1 MDDESINDEPIDLGN
16 TSSDS
21 ESDST
26 SSSDS
31 HGSLEIH
38 QLPIVTGHKTME
50 LVLPKG
56 ASEKEKLPQNIDSI
70 TKQEKSN
77 SDAES
82 TSSSSSEDEQKKL
95 AAEIHEPEIQESSH
109 TIPKEEIN
117 IVVIQEAEPI
127 KMCTPIIEKLDDV
140 SEEELISS
148 SETSSSDGEEEEKEK
163 NKIEEPLENLYEN
176 FVPIHKKVDKQS
188 SSSSD
193 DHEKPIL
200 EKNDNEIVIEVET
213 SIPIQILPKTTTE
226 VVSTSEDED
235 ETESIDDTSRSSD
248 EENNSEPK
256 HDQARVPRQIIQGLD
271 RKSSGYGS
279 GLLLPALPVEPIIP
293 FEGNSSSSDEELAAK
308 KKPIEKKWHIASIN
322 NDPITIVKP
331 KSKPSESS
339 SESSSEEEE
348 ENSVPKAAKAYR

>member
-1 MDDESINDEPIDLGN
+1 
-16 TSSDS
+16 
-21 ESDST
+21 
-26 SSSDS
+26 
-31 HGSLEIH
+31 
-38 QLPIVTGHKTME
+38 ME
-50 LVLPKG
+50 LVLSKE
-56 ASEKEKLPQNIDSI
+56 ASEKEKLHENIDSTN
-70 TKQEKSN
+70 TKRDEKSN
-77 SDAES
+77 FDAES
-82 TSSSSSEDEQKKL
+82 TSSSSSEDEL

-109 TIPKEEIN
+109 IIPKKETN
-117 IVVIQEAEPI
+117 IVIQEAEPI

-140 SEEELISS
+140 SEKESISS
-148 SETSSSDGEEEEKEK
+148 SETSSSDEEENGK
-163 NKIEEPLENLYEN
+163 NQIAEPLENLYEN

-188 SSSSD
+188 SSSSSD
-193 DHEKPIL
+193 DDEKPLKTNTNSTADVVPIL

-213 SIPIQILPKTTTE
+213 IPKQMIPNKATTTE
-226 VVSTSEDED
+226 VVSTSEDE
-235 ETESIDDTSRSSD
+235 TESIDDTSSSSD

-256 HDQARVPRQIIQGLD
+256 HDHSRVPRQIIQGLD

-279 GLLLPALPVEPIIP
+279 GLLLPALPAEPIIP
-293 FEGNSSSSDEELAAK
+293 FEVDSSSSDEELAAK

>member
-1 MDDESINDEPIDLGN
+1 
-16 TSSDS
+16 
-21 ESDST
+21 
-26 SSSDS
+26 
-31 HGSLEIH
+31 
-38 QLPIVTGHKTME
+38 ME
-50 LVLPKG
+50 LVLSKE
-56 ASEKEKLPQNIDSI
+56 ASEKEKLHENIDSTN
-70 TKQEKSN
+70 TKQDEKSN

-82 TSSSSSEDEQKKL
+82 TSSSSSEDEL

-109 TIPKEEIN
+109 TIPKKETN
-117 IVVIQEAEPI
+117 IVIQEAEPI

-140 SEEELISS
+140 SEEEPTSS
-148 SETSSSDGEEEEKEK
+148 SETSSSDEEENGK
-163 NKIEEPLENLYEN
+163 NQIAEPLENLYEN

-188 SSSSD
+188 SSSSSD
-193 DHEKPIL
+193 DDEKPLKTNTNSTADVVPIL

-213 SIPIQILPKTTTE
+213 IPKQMIPNKATTE
-226 VVSTSEDED
+226 VVSTSEDE
-235 ETESIDDTSRSSD
+235 TESIDDTSSSSD

-256 HDQARVPRQIIQGLD
+256 HDHSRVPRQIIQGLD

-279 GLLLPALPVEPIIP
+279 GLLLPALPAEPIIP
-293 FEGNSSSSDEELAAK
+293 FEGDSSSSDEELAAK

>member
-1 MDDESINDEPIDLGN
+1 
-16 TSSDS
+16 
-21 ESDST
+21 
-26 SSSDS
+26 
-31 HGSLEIH
+31 
-38 QLPIVTGHKTME
+38 ME
-50 LVLPKG
+50 LVIPKE
-56 ASEKEKLPQNIDSI
+56 ASEIEKLPQNIDSI

-82 TSSSSSEDEQKKL
+82 TSSSSSEDEQNKL

-148 SETSSSDGEEEEKEK
+148 SETSSSDGEEEEKGK
-163 NKIEEPLENLYEN
+163 NKIAEPLENLYEN

-193 DHEKPIL
+193 DHE
-200 EKNDNEIVIEVET
+200 IEAET

-235 ETESIDDTSRSSD
+235 ETDTSRSSD

-256 HDQARVPRQIIQGLD
+256 HDQVRVPRQIIQGLD

-331 KSKPSESS
+331 KRKPSESS
-339 SESSSEEEE
+339 SDSSSEEED

>member
-1 MDDESINDEPIDLGN
+1 
-16 TSSDS
+16 
-21 ESDST
+21 
-26 SSSDS
+26 
-31 HGSLEIH
+31 
-38 QLPIVTGHKTME
+38 ME
-50 LVLPKG
+50 LVLSKE
-56 ASEKEKLPQNIDSI
+56 ASEKEKLHENIDSTN
-70 TKQEKSN
+70 TKRDEKSN
-77 SDAES
+77 FDAES
-82 TSSSSSEDEQKKL
+82 TSSSSSEDEL

-109 TIPKEEIN
+109 IIPKKETN
-117 IVVIQEAEPI
+117 IVIQEAEPI

-140 SEEELISS
+140 SEKESISS
-148 SETSSSDGEEEEKEK
+148 SETSSSDDEENGK
-163 NKIEEPLENLYEN
+163 NQIAEPLENLYEN

-188 SSSSD
+188 SSSSSD
-193 DHEKPIL
+193 DDEKPLKTNTNSTADVVPIL

-213 SIPIQILPKTTTE
+213 IPKQMIPNKATTTE
-226 VVSTSEDED
+226 VVSTSEDE
-235 ETESIDDTSRSSD
+235 TESIDDTSSSSD

-256 HDQARVPRQIIQGLD
+256 HDHSRVPRQIIQGLD

-279 GLLLPALPVEPIIP
+279 GLLLPALPAEPIIP
-293 FEGNSSSSDEELAAK
+293 FEGDSSSSDEELAAK

>member
-1 MDDESINDEPIDLGN
+1 
-16 TSSDS
+16 
-21 ESDST
+21 
-26 SSSDS
+26 
-31 HGSLEIH
+31 
-38 QLPIVTGHKTME
+38 ME
-50 LVLPKG
+50 LVLSKE
-56 ASEKEKLPQNIDSI
+56 ASEKEKLHENIDSTN
-70 TKQEKSN
+70 TKQDEKSN
-77 SDAES
+77 SDAEP
-82 TSSSSSEDEQKKL
+82 TSSSSSEDEQNKL

-109 TIPKEEIN
+109 TIPKKETN
-117 IVVIQEAEPI
+117 IVIQEAEPI

-140 SEEELISS
+140 SEEEPTSS
-148 SETSSSDGEEEEKEK
+148 SETSSSDEEENGKYQ
-163 NKIEEPLENLYEN
+163 IAEPLENLYEN

-188 SSSSD
+188 SSSSSD
-193 DHEKPIL
+193 DDEKPLKTNTNSTADVVPIL

-213 SIPIQILPKTTTE
+213 IPKQMIPNKATTE
-226 VVSTSEDED
+226 VVSTSEDE
-235 ETESIDDTSRSSD
+235 TESIDDTSSSSD

-256 HDQARVPRQIIQGLD
+256 HDHSRVPRQIIQGLD

-279 GLLLPALPVEPIIP
+279 GLLLPALPAEPIIP
-293 FEGNSSSSDEELAAK
+293 FEGDSSSSDEELAAK

>member
-1 MDDESINDEPIDLGN
+1 
-16 TSSDS
+16 
-21 ESDST
+21 
-26 SSSDS
+26 
-31 HGSLEIH
+31 
-38 QLPIVTGHKTME
+38 ME
-50 LVLPKG
+50 LVIPKE

-77 SDAES
+77 SDAQS
-82 TSSSSSEDEQKKL
+82 TSSSSSEDEQNKL
-95 AAEIHEPEIQESSH
+95 ASEIHEPEIQESSP

-148 SETSSSDGEEEEKEK
+148 SETSSSDDEEEEKGK
-163 NKIEEPLENLYEN
+163 NKIAEPLENLYEN

-193 DHEKPIL
+193 DHEI
-200 EKNDNEIVIEVET
+200 DVET
-213 SIPIQILPKTTTE
+213 SIPIQILPKTTKE

-235 ETESIDDTSRSSD
+235 EAESIDDTSRSSD
-248 EENNSEPK
+248 EENNSEAK
-256 HDQARVPRQIIQGLD
+256 HDQAIVPRQIIQGLD